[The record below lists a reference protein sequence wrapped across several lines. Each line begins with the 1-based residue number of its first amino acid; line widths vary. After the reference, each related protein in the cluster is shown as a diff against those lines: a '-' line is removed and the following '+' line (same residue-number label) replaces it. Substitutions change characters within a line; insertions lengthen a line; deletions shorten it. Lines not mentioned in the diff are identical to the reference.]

1 MKPEDRKQNQELWQ
15 ERIKDWQ
22 QSGLSAS
29 AWCEQHNLK
38 PHLFFYWKRKL
49 LTEPESKLIPLGK
62 ISREPARPDPLALY
76 IDAIRIE

>member
-38 PHLFFYWKRKL
+38 VTGQTVPRL
-49 LTEPESKLIPLGK
+49 PLIVQ
-62 ISREPARPDPLALY
+62 RCF
-76 IDAIRIE
+76 